1 MITDPIKTIL
11 ERIEEAGK
19 VKRPKQ
25 SEIFILSPKDI
36 SPNRMDKDLEK
47 KSVKQLKAM
56 AKAKGIKNYAKLR
69 KSGLADVLGKDN
81 GKSFAVGKKGEA
93 RVGKKPGKRLA
104 YEKRNKSV

>member
-11 ERIEEAGK
+11 EKIDEAGK

-25 SEIFILSPKDI
+25 CDIFILSPKDI
-36 SPNRMDKDLEK
+36 KPKRMDKALEK
-47 KSVKQLKAM
+47 KTITQLKAM

-69 KSGLADVLGKDN
+69 KSGLVDVLGKDN
-81 GKSFAVGKKGEA
+81 GKTFVVGKKGEA

-104 YEKRNKSV
+104 YEKKK